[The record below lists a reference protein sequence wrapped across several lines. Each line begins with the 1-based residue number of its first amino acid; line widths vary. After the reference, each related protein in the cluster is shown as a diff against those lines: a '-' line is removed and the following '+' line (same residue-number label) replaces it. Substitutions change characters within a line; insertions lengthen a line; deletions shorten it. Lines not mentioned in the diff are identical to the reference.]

1 MRLVLTLAAALT
13 LSVPATAKIY
23 LATWTGTLV
32 GPNSYDISGVFG
44 PAATSLAGLP
54 YRVTYRMDDA
64 LPGAPF
70 TLYTDPQ
77 GFKSSLHGGAQY
89 GTTAVPVTATITVN
103 GVTVFI
109 DGSSQSD
116 AVQVHHYYDQVL
128 HYAFNPN
135 SFVTEAALAFE
146 PTEFLTSEDLR
157 TPLDVDLTRL
167 PLPQG
172 GGFGI
177 HIPNPNNAYGYDWAS
192 GEARAEHLTIS
203 SAGAVPEPAAWTL
216 MIVGFGLLGVVLRRR
231 ETSLAVG
238 G

>member
-1 MRLVLTLAAALT
+1 MRLALTVAAALT
-13 LSVPATAKIY
+13 LAVPATAKIY

-32 GPNSYDISGVFG
+32 GQNSYDISGVFG

-64 LPGAPF
+64 LPGAPVI
-70 TLYTDPQ
+70 LYSDAQ
-77 GFKSSLHGGAQY
+77 GFKSSLRGGAQY

-116 AVQVHHYYDQVL
+116 ALQVHHYHDGVF

-135 SFVTEAALAFE
+135 SYVTEVALAFE
-146 PTEFLTSEDLR
+146 PIEFLTSEDLR

-203 SAGAVPEPAAWTL
+203 AAGAVPEPAAWTL

-231 ETSLAVG
+231 ETLTAVG